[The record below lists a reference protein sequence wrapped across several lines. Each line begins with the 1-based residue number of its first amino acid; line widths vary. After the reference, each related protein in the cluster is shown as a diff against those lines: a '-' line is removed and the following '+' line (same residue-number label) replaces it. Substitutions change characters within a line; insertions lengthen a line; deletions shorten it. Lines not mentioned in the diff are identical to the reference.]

1 MTEIKS
7 EPKRGLS
14 NYWIELVGMDS
25 LHRSG
30 AAIMHFKIS
39 VRDGTKEFS
48 STTIPITV
56 DGGEGSL
63 DATAGTG
70 SGAPKTA
77 ASRTSGWLSS
87 ALSISIGEIM
97 DAPRIMTSLAGVTPH
112 SPCAGSSEILLTT
125 V

>member
-1 MTEIKS
+1 MAEIKS

-39 VRDGTKEFS
+39 VRDGAKELS

-63 DATAGTG
+63 DATAARACQYMGD
-70 SGAPKTA
+70 
-77 ASRTSGWLSS
+77 
-87 ALSISIGEIM
+87 ALHKM
-97 DAPRIMTSLAGVTPH
+97 LRIVDDLRDHYSKKK
-112 SPCAGSSEILLTT
+112 
-125 V
+125 